1 MTKKDSG
8 GLFLMA
14 AILAVGIQ
22 DIGGGAASPALA
34 DIMKAM
40 PTVSPTKVMMIS
52 SIPAISQCVVN
63 ILFGKLCDIFRKKT
77 LFHIASVLF
86 LIGGLGPFWMN
97 DINTIL
103 VFRVLLGMAIG
114 IFVPLA
120 VTLITDFYDDPKQ
133 INRMNGLNLT
143 VACFGGMFFQT
154 LGGYLARIDWH
165 YCFLAYLFAF
175 IVWPIVFFGLP
186 EPERKAKQ
194 ESEKVRLPGRAY
206 GFALVYMIANGLLMA
221 IVTNNAVAI
230 VMNGYGD
237 AATAGISLTLYTGGG
252 FFGGILFGFIV
263 RVLKK
268 FSLSFGYLLAA
279 VGFGIAMFATNAG
292 MIILGTFVTG
302 LSLGTII
309 PATYAKIQGSMPAA
323 MIGAAIGV
331 ACAGQGIGQFFQ
343 AIVYAPILEMVGG
356 PGKPAFGVSAV
367 AFITLFVISVI
378 VTAAPKEK
386 KPAW

>member
-1 MTKKDSG
+1 
-8 GLFLMA
+8 MA

-40 PTVSPTKVMMIS
+40 PAVSQTKIMMIPT
-52 SIPAISQCVVN
+52 ILTISQVIVN
-63 ILFGKLCDIFRKKT
+63 LLFGKLCELFRKKT

-103 VFRVLLGMAIG
+103 LFRVILGMAIG
-114 IFVPLA
+114 VFVPLA

-143 VACFGGMFFQT
+143 VACIGGMFFQT

-165 YCFLAYLFAF
+165 YCFLTYLFAIF
-175 IVWPIVFFGLP
+175 VWLLVFFGLP
-186 EPERKAKQ
+186 EPERKARQ
-194 ESEKVRLPGRAY
+194 ETGKVRLPGRAY
-206 GFALVYMIANGLLMA
+206 GIALVYMIANGLLMA

-237 AATAGISLTLYTGGG
+237 SATAGISLTLYTGGG
-252 FFGGILFGFIV
+252 FIGGILFGFLV
-263 RVLKK
+263 RALKR
-268 FSLSFGYLLAA
+268 FSLPFGYLLAA
-279 VGFGIAMFATNAG
+279 IGFGIAAFASNAG

-309 PATYAKIQGSMPAA
+309 PATYAKIQGSVPTAL
-323 MIGAAIGV
+323 IGAAIGV
-331 ACAGQGIGQFFQ
+331 ACAGQGVGQFIQ
-343 AIVYAPILEMVGG
+343 AIVYAPILEVVGG
-356 PGKPAFGVSAV
+356 PGKPAFGISAV
-367 AFITLFVISVI
+367 GFVALFVISAM
-378 VTAAPKEK
+378 VTAASRER
-386 KPAW
+386 KPA

>member
-1 MTKKDSG
+1 MTKKESR
-8 GLFLMA
+8 GLLLMA

-40 PTVSPTKVMMIS
+40 PTVSQTKIMMIPT
-52 SIPAISQCVVN
+52 ILTISQVIVN
-63 ILFGKLCDIFRKKT
+63 LLFGRLCDFFRKKT

-103 VFRVLLGMAIG
+103 LFRVILGMAIG
-114 IFVPLA
+114 VFVPLA

-143 VACFGGMFFQT
+143 VACIGGMFFQT

-165 YCFLAYLFAF
+165 YCFLTYLFAIF
-175 IVWPIVFFGLP
+175 VWLLVFFGLP
-186 EPERKAKQ
+186 EPERKARQ
-194 ESEKVRLPGRAY
+194 ETGKVRLPGRAY
-206 GFALVYMIANGLLMA
+206 GIALVYMIANGLLMA

-237 AATAGISLTLYTGGG
+237 SATAGISLTLYTGGG
-252 FFGGILFGFIV
+252 FIGGILFGFLV
-263 RVLKK
+263 RALKR
-268 FSLSFGYLLAA
+268 FSLPFGYLLAA
-279 VGFGIAMFATNAG
+279 IGFGIAAFASNAG

-309 PATYAKIQGSMPAA
+309 PATYAKIQGSVPAA
-323 MIGAAIGV
+323 LIGAAIGV
-331 ACAGQGIGQFFQ
+331 ACAGQGVGQFFQ

-356 PGKPAFGVSAV
+356 PGKPAFGISAV
-367 AFITLFVISVI
+367 GFVALFVISAI
-378 VTAAPKEK
+378 VTAAGRERK
-386 KPAW
+386 AA

>member
-1 MTKKDSG
+1 MTKKASG
-8 GLFLMA
+8 GLLLMA
-14 AILAVGIQ
+14 AILAVGVQ

-40 PTVSPTKVMMIS
+40 PAVSQTKVMMIPT
-52 SIPAISQCVVN
+52 ILTISQVIVN
-63 ILFGKLCDIFRKKT
+63 LLFGKLCDIFLKKT
-77 LFHIASVLF
+77 LFHMASILF
-86 LIGGLGPFWMN
+86 LVGGLGPFWMN

-103 VFRVLLGMAIG
+103 VFRVILGAAIG
-114 IFVPLA
+114 VFVPLG

-143 VACFGGMFFQT
+143 VASCGGMFFQT

-165 YCFLAYLFAF
+165 YCFLTYLFAIF
-175 IVWPIVFFGLP
+175 VWLLVFFGLP
-186 EPERKAKQ
+186 EPERRAKQ
-194 ESEKVRLPGRAY
+194 EAEKGRLPRKAY
-206 GFALVYMIANGLLMA
+206 EIAFVYMIANGLLMA

-237 AATAGISLTLYTGGG
+237 SATAGISLTLYTGGG
-252 FFGGILFGFIV
+252 FLGGILFGFLV
-263 RVLKK
+263 RALKK

-279 VGFGIAMFATNAG
+279 AGFGIAMFAANAG
-292 MIILGTFVTG
+292 TIMLGTFVAG

-309 PATYAKIQGSMPAA
+309 PATYAKIQGSVPSA

-343 AIVYAPILEMVGG
+343 AIAYAPILELFGG
-356 PGKPAFGVSAV
+356 PGKPAFGISAVGFIALFVVSAILAV
-367 AFITLFVISVI
+367 STKG
-378 VTAAPKEK
+378 P
-386 KPAW
+386 KPA